1 MQPMDHT
8 QTQAQDDNAPELVLT
23 TSLREEAQHLVQHLA
38 HVLGVLPHERVL
50 LIPGN
55 DTVAGLTLAQ
65 TFDCQV
71 TVLLNEA
78 SAVEPTD
85 PRLSVERGTVQ
96 SLPLPDATFDVV
108 IVVTPITSGLMAAA
122 GELARVLHRTGR
134 LGMVTFTLYRDQ
146 IGEDASMEVGQA
158 SLMGQVRPAAAYR
171 AVLGEAGFTAF
182 VAEDRRR
189 SVRQSAA
196 AIYREHM
203 LRNEPRD
210 TTLSLLANGGLNV
223 TLITAEKA

>member
-1 MQPMDHT
+1 MQPTDHT
-8 QTQAQDDNAPELVLT
+8 ETQARGEHAPELILT
-23 TSLREEAQHLVQHLA
+23 TSLREEAQNLVQHLA
-38 HVLGVLPHERVL
+38 HVLDVQPHERVL
-50 LIPGN
+50 LIPG
-55 DTVAGLTLAQ
+55 DDALAGLTLAQ

-78 SAVEPTD
+78 TPVEPTD
-85 PRLSVERGTVQ
+85 PRLSVEQGTVQ
-96 SLPLPDATFDVV
+96 ALPLPDATFDAV

-122 GELARVLHRTGR
+122 RELARVLHRTGR
-134 LGMVTFTLYRDQ
+134 LGMVAFSPYRDQ
-146 IGEDASMEVGQA
+146 IGEDASMEVAHA
-158 SLMGQVRPAAAYR
+158 SVMGQVRPAAAYR

-182 VAEDRRR
+182 LAEDRRR

-203 LRNEPRD
+203 LRDEPRD
-210 TTLSLLANGGLNV
+210 TTLSLLASGGLNV